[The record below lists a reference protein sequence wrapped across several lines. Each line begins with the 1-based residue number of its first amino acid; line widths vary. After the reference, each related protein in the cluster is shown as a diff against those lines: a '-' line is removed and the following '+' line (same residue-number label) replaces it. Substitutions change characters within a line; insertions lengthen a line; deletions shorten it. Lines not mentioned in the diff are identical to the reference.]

1 MMKIFKIEII
11 KNSLE
16 RQECNANELVDII
29 MKKIHAMEMGDDL
42 SFKIHRF
49 G

>member
-1 MMKIFKIEII
+1 MKVYNIEIT

-16 RQECNANELVDII
+16 RQECNANELVDTI
-29 MKKIHAMEMGDDL
+29 MKKIHAMDVGDNL